1 MIPRQTLHFCRM
13 VFIGFLA
20 ILLCGCSTTKPML
33 DASGKPIEVPAAN
46 FKLGEVQL
54 VWLENLSFVYRVATV
69 VARGSTGIPEGDRLK
84 AQNDMKIILDFFR
97 QESVGMLKTELD
109 KAAIKSGNKQRI
121 TMMAISGNQDA
132 TGWGTGVVIRTVVQD
147 LSTGQSWQYDLNSTS
162 GIQLLGPRGDAA
174 PTNQYVK
181 NYAES
186 IVEAFKRAQ
195 LIR

>member
-1 MIPRQTLHFCRM
+1 L

-20 ILLCGCSTTKPML
+20 ILLWGCSTTKPLL
-33 DASGKPIEVPAAN
+33 DGAGKPIEVPAAN
-46 FKLGEVQL
+46 FRLAEVQI
-54 VWLENLSFVYRVATV
+54 VWLENPSFVYRVATV

-84 AQNDMKIILDFFR
+84 AQNDMKAILDFFR
-97 QESVGMLKTELD
+97 QDSVSMLKTELD
-109 KAAIKSGNKQRI
+109 KISIQSGSKQRI
-121 TMMAISGNQDA
+121 TMMAVSGNQDA
-132 TGWGTGVVIRTVVQD
+132 TGWGTGIVIRTVVQD

-186 IVEAFKRAQ
+186 IVAAFKRAQ